1 MSRKSTILISLL
13 LAGLVLACGGTQQQ
27 AQITSTAAPA
37 ANGATAVP
45 SEAPA
50 ATIAKVGDRVEAN
63 GVALTVVKVEKKEQI
78 SDFQKAE
85 AGKTFVVVEVL
96 IEGVSAD
103 AAPYNPLYFSVKDSE
118 GFEEN
123 ASLLAGDGS
132 LKSGEL
138 AKGDKARGNVA
149 FEVKTEAAGLVM
161 EYKPLVIGNVVP
173 IRVALD

>member
-1 MSRKSTILISLL
+1 MSRRQSVLIALL
-13 LAGLVLACGGTQQQ
+13 LAGLVLACGSTQQQ

-37 ANGATAVP
+37 TV
-45 SEAPA
+45 
-50 ATIAKVGDRVEAN
+50 AKVGDRVEAN
-63 GVALTVVKVEKKEQI
+63 GVALTVVKVEKVEQI

-85 AGKTFVVVEVL
+85 EGKTFVVAEVL
-96 IEGVSAD
+96 IENVSAD
-103 AAPYNPLYFSVKDSE
+103 TAPYNPLYFSVKDSE

-123 ASLLAGDGS
+123 SSLMTGNGA
-132 LKSGEL
+132 LKSGDL

-149 FEVKTEAAGLVM
+149 FQVKAEAAGLVM